1 MHMPLYVHV
10 THLVHI
16 VQMHRDFC
24 IYIQSLITWF
34 VSTIKFMASTLCDF
48 FFAFTGNIK
57 KKTRSIHP
65 KVSSITEC
73 IVIVLISA
81 LLYFLNTPWQLLL
94 LAVVIIIGYKILQSD
109 SSHHREVEV
118 AQSSLDFIPQRI
130 TLQNQFYITVA
141 NSKPLQNVVMVNE
154 LCARYPDLISTL
166 KTEETFNPIVTVTD
180 KNTGQPIRCVFNG
193 VHDQAKEMC
202 CYLSVKVDVLPFIHH
217 DRKALTYGL
226 QECAPTD
233 EEAYELSLLFCFCQA
248 NRDYTITFSV
258 DRITNAEGFECCGY
272 SVDTVKCV
280 VHTVTREQYK
290 ASTKSRM
297 VKEMSLIE
305 FSSPC
310 VGKDFDEFCSRF
322 LKLIFQGNQYD
333 AVTKL
338 ALETTTNSKQPLDLK
353 VVALCFQGLQL
364 SRDSQCNQE
373 ACAVLENALR
383 ISNKLECKNG
393 LLLQGRI
400 YRYYSA
406 VYRGRQPRDLPKAQ
420 ELIGRANFACQ
431 GALPSYDTI
440 NIICEEAALLENL
453 YGETMSAENRKKVET
468 LWNRGIAHLDCVR
481 YHELPVVCL
490 IYTRKATFHLKS
502 FQVSLSQM
510 HKHPNL
516 RPSKEDIQIAEA
528 CLSRVPFYLLDEIS
542 TYRIHYFLAKSD
554 VHFWKNEYR
563 DAIASAY
570 IAQDQYIR
578 SKLNDTHMLKLLKER
593 RDLLAKLEVP

>member
-1 MHMPLYVHV
+1 MCI

-16 VQMHRDFC
+16 VQMHKDFFISS

-34 VSTIKFMASTLCDF
+34 VFTIKFMASTLRDF

-57 KKTRSIHP
+57 KKKKTQSIHS
-65 KVSSITEC
+65 KVSFPSSITH
-73 IVIVLISA
+73 IVIAI

-109 SSHHREVEV
+109 SSHHRV
-118 AQSSLDFIPQRI
+118 
-130 TLQNQFYITVA
+130 TLQNKFHIIVA
-141 NSKPLQNVVMVNE
+141 NCKPLQNVVMVNE
-154 LCARYPDLISTL
+154 VHARYPDLISIL
-166 KTEETFNPIVTVTD
+166 ETEETFNPIVTVTD
-180 KNTGQPIRCVFNG
+180 NTGQPIRCVFNG

-217 DRKALTYGL
+217 DSKALTYGL
-226 QECAPTD
+226 RVCAPTD
-233 EEAYELSLLFCFCQA
+233 EEAYELSLFFCFCQA

-258 DRITNAEGFECCGY
+258 DHVTNAEGFECCGY

-364 SRDSQCNQE
+364 SRDRRCDQK
-373 ACAVLENALR
+373 ARAVLENALR

-406 VYRGRQPRDLPKAQ
+406 VYRGRQQRDLPKAQ

-453 YGETMSAENRKKVET
+453 YGKTMSAENRKKVET
-468 LWNRGIAHLDCVR
+468 LWNRGIAHLHCVR

-554 VHFWKNEYR
+554 VHFWKNEYC
-563 DAIASAY
+563 DAIASAN
-570 IAQDQYIR
+570 IAQNQYIK
-578 SKLNDTHMLKLLKER
+578 SKLNDAHMLKLLEER
-593 RDLLAKLEVP
+593 RDLLAKLEAL

>member
-1 MHMPLYVHV
+1 M
-10 THLVHI
+10 
-16 VQMHRDFC
+16 
-24 IYIQSLITWF
+24 
-34 VSTIKFMASTLCDF
+34 
-48 FFAFTGNIK
+48 
-57 KKTRSIHP
+57 
-65 KVSSITEC
+65 
-73 IVIVLISA
+73 
-81 LLYFLNTPWQLLL
+81 
-94 LAVVIIIGYKILQSD
+94 IIGYKILQSN
-109 SSHHREVEV
+109 SSHHRV
-118 AQSSLDFIPQRI
+118 
-130 TLQNQFYITVA
+130 TLQNKFHIIIA
-141 NSKPLQNVVMVNE
+141 NCKPLQNVVMVNE
-154 LCARYPDLISTL
+154 VYARYPDQISIL
-166 KTEETFNPIVTVTD
+166 KAEETFNPIVTVTD
-180 KNTGQPIRCVFNG
+180 NNTGQPIRCVFNG
-193 VHDQAKEMC
+193 VHDQPKHTKEIC

-217 DRKALTYGL
+217 DRKDLTYGL
-226 QECAPTD
+226 RECAPTD
-233 EEAYELSLLFCFCQA
+233 EEAHELSLLFCFCQA
-248 NRDYTITFSV
+248 DRDYKITFSV
-258 DRITNAEGFECCGY
+258 DRVTNAEGFECCGY

-280 VHTVTREQYK
+280 VHTVTREQYE

-322 LKLIFQGNQYD
+322 LKLIFQGNQYG

-364 SRDSQCNQE
+364 SRDRRCNQK

-406 VYRGRQPRDLPKAQ
+406 VYRQQRNLPKAQ

-453 YGETMSAENRKKVET
+453 YGETMSAEDRKKVET
-468 LWNRGIAHLDCVR
+468 LWNRGIKHLRCIRD
-481 YHELPVVCL
+481 HELPVVCL

-528 CLSRVPFYLLDEIS
+528 CLSRVPFHILDEIS

-563 DAIASAY
+563 DAIASAA
-570 IAQDQYIR
+570 IAQDQYIK
-578 SKLNDTHMLKLLKER
+578 SKLNDTHMLKLLRER
-593 RDLLAKLEVP
+593 CDLLARLEAP